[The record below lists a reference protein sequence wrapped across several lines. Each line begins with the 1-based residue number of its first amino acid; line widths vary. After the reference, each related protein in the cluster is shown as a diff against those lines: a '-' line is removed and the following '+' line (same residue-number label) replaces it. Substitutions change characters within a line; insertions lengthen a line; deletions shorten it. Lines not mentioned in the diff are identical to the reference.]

1 MYNVKYDRC
10 KIRISNLLGDGS
22 ALFAGLFLCA
32 ATFCMFVN
40 MMTRTFIDH
49 NFQWIYDFCGLCA
62 AGIAAYSIP
71 YTTFV
76 RGHSNMDI
84 ILSKCKPRTRGMS
97 EGISGIITIA
107 VMVFTIFAVTK
118 IAIMKTLALEL
129 TTSAHL
135 PTFVF
140 RWLYIIG
147 LVLTTFAAV
156 LEMIDMFRVA
166 FGKNVLMTQEE
177 IDAYE
182 NGTLNGTHIF
192 ESETERELEAF
203 EAQLTEEVE
212 SEKVI
217 TGEYEKEEE

>member
-1 MYNVKYDRC
+1 MYNIKYDRW
-10 KIRISNLLGDGS
+10 KIRIGNIIGDSS
-22 ALFAGLFLCA
+22 AIFAGVFLCA

-40 MMTRTFIDH
+40 MMTRTFLDY

-62 AGIAAYSIP
+62 AGIASYSIP
-71 YTTFV
+71 YTTFN

-84 ILSKCKPRTRGMS
+84 IISKCKPRTRGMS
-97 EGISGIITIA
+97 EGISGIVTIA

-118 IAIMKTLALEL
+118 IAIMKTQAMEL

-147 LVLTTFAAV
+147 LALTLFAAA

-166 FGKNVLMTQEE
+166 FGKNVLTTQEE
-177 IDAYE
+177 LDAYE
-182 NGTLNGTHIF
+182 NGTLEGTHIF
-192 ESETERELEAF
+192 ESETEKELEAF
-203 EAQLTEEVE
+203 EKQLEESSAKE
-212 SEKVI
+212 EDSA
-217 TGEYEKEEE
+217 EKEGK

>member
-1 MYNVKYDRC
+1 MYNIKYDRW
-10 KIRISNLLGDGS
+10 KIRISNVIGDGS
-22 ALFAGLFLCA
+22 AIFAGIFLCA

-40 MMTRTFIDH
+40 MMTRTFLDY

-62 AGIAAYSIP
+62 AGIASYSIP
-71 YTTFV
+71 YTTFI

-84 ILSKCKPRTRGMS
+84 IISKCKPRTRGMS
-97 EGISGIITIA
+97 EGISGIITLA

-118 IAIMKTLALEL
+118 IAIMKTQTMEL

-147 LVLTTFAAV
+147 LVLTVFAAA

-166 FGKNVLMTQEE
+166 SGKNVLTTQEE
-177 IDAYE
+177 LDAYE
-182 NGTLNGTHIF
+182 NGTLTGTHIF
-192 ESETERELEAF
+192 ESDTEKELEAF
-203 EAQLTEEVE
+203 EKQLEE
-212 SEKVI
+212 SE
-217 TGEYEKEEE
+217 EKEEKEGK